1 MGKVQ
6 IVAVLQ
12 IGGEFT
18 TDADGHMSYSGGEA
32 HAMLVQSDWTFSAFK
47 QEISS
52 TLDNLKLDQYAF
64 KYFLPKN
71 DKTLISI
78 SNDKDLRRMVEFH
91 AESETTYIYV
101 MKKADNRSKSIVA
114 DSVSPADA
122 FAVVPTTQD
131 GSKRQKVFASWKN
144 VITGVGQVFEG
155 SKDFRDALH
164 KLSMANTCF

>member
-1 MGKVQ
+1 MEFLRKSAKFSLVLWTLSPCRKLKHMGKEQ

-32 HAMLVQSDWTFSAFK
+32 HAMFVQSDWTFSAFK

-52 TLDNLKLDQYAF
+52 TLNNLKLDQFTF

-101 MKKADNRSKSIVA
+101 MKKADNRY
-114 DSVSPADA
+114 
-122 FAVVPTTQD
+122 FPTFTN
-131 GSKRQKVFASWKN
+131 F
-144 VITGVGQVFEG
+144 
-155 SKDFRDALH
+155 L
-164 KLSMANTCF
+164 

>member
-1 MGKVQ
+1 MGKEQ

-32 HAMLVQSDWTFSAFK
+32 HAMLVQSDWTFSTFK

-52 TLDNLKLDQYAF
+52 TLNNLKLDQFAF

-101 MKKADNRSKSIVA
+101 MKKSDNRYLPI
-114 DSVSPADA
+114 
-122 FAVVPTTQD
+122 FTN
-131 GSKRQKVFASWKN
+131 F
-144 VITGVGQVFEG
+144 
-155 SKDFRDALH
+155 L
-164 KLSMANTCF
+164 

>member
-1 MGKVQ
+1 MARSAHAAAGTSPAVLLRSRADTGLGTGLGAPPRLPSPTLRSSILGRKSLALDLQIRRRLRKKKLMGKGE

-18 TDADGHMSYSGGEA
+18 TDAEGHMSYSGGEA
-32 HAMLVQSDWTFSAFK
+32 HAMLVKSDWTFSAFK

-52 TLDNLKLDQYAF
+52 TLNNLKVDQFAF

-91 AESETTYIYV
+91 AESATTYIYV
-101 MKKADNRSKSIVA
+101 MKKVDNR
-114 DSVSPADA
+114 
-122 FAVVPTTQD
+122 
-131 GSKRQKVFASWKN
+131 
-144 VITGVGQVFEG
+144 
-155 SKDFRDALH
+155 
-164 KLSMANTCF
+164 